1 MVQWGVV
8 LDPIKITFH
17 KNNIKKQKYGKHRRS
32 RQEVFC
38 KKGVLRNFANFTRKH
53 LCQSLFFNK
62 VAGLSKAWTRYS
74 NAKLIKNISNL
85 LVTLLRF
92 CFRKQPKKLNFQRF
106 LTSKRPFGGYFQCN
120 ACTYF
125 QKICSW
131 IRYSNDKLIK
141 NISNFLVTL
150 FRFCFGNFHIFKFS
164 HSYKKPLRS

>member
-1 MVQWGVV
+1 MAR
-8 LDPIKITFH
+8 KFH
-17 KNNIKKQKYGKHRRS
+17 KIWWFLQKQS
-32 RQEVFC
+32 PEVFC
-38 KKGVLRNFANFTRKH
+38 KKGGLKNFTKFTRKH
-53 LCQSLFFNK
+53 LCPSLFFNK

-106 LTSKRPFGGYFQCN
+106 LTSKRPSGGYFQWN

-131 IRYSNDKLIK
+131 TRYSNAKLIK
-141 NISNFLVTL
+141 NISNVSVGSPAFALE
-150 FRFCFGNFHIFKFS
+150 KQ
-164 HSYKKPLRS
+164 P